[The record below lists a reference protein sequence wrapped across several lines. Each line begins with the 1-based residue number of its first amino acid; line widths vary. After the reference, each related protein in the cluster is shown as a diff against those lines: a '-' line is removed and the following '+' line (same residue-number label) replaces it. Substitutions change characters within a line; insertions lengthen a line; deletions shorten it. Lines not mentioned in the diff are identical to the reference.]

1 MFPSVRRPDSPL
13 IERAINF
20 IVKEAAEPAGIKPA
34 VSTSCAARDG
44 LELTGLL
51 GRARGSC
58 PYRASGGDLH
68 GERRVVLGH
77 AACHQV
83 VVEEHSDGGQLL
95 FQAGGRRA
103 IGLWRLR
110 GSARI
115 RTDVL
120 YVLAAAAVL
129 EEGEGQAERPTVGSP
144 RRARVWVL
152 ALSMAARGMCQGI
165 LGLPVRRLSTARA
178 S

>member
-1 MFPSVRRPDSPL
+1 MISSEGP
-13 IERAINF
+13 
-20 IVKEAAEPAGIKPA
+20 EAAEPAGVKPAASTMRHARWISSSPASSA
-34 VSTSCAARDG
+34 VSTGVLPLPSIWR
-44 LELTGLL
+44 
-51 GRARGSC
+51 
-58 PYRASGGDLH
+58 DLH